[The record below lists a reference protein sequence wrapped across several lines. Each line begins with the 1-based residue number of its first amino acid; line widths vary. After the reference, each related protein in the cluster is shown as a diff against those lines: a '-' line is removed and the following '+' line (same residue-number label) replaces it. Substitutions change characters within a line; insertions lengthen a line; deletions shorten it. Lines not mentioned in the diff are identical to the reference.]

1 MTRNQALAEIRRTSQ
16 HSKVVSHPAGQDAP
30 SPGGGSVSHFPISTL
45 VKLPGFKYHSLLM
58 GLIVVTVLVRILES
72 MFVVGAIGSFVVLV
86 LSGIED
92 LKMLLGREEESRS

>member
-1 MTRNQALAEIRRTSQ
+1 
-16 HSKVVSHPAGQDAP
+16 
-30 SPGGGSVSHFPISTL
+30 
-45 VKLPGFKYHSLLM
+45 M